1 MFLSILRS
9 PGSLAHMRKSPNESP
24 NMKSHNQTKEEK
36 LNLSNF
42 QGTSTEHEK
51 YEDYLWHLDPV
62 LCHVRRLHRTSWQ
75 LWNHS
80 LHVSVDVEDT
90 EE

>member
-1 MFLSILRS
+1 
-9 PGSLAHMRKSPNESP
+9 MRKSPNESP

>member
-1 MFLSILRS
+1 
-9 PGSLAHMRKSPNESP
+9 MRKSPNESL
-24 NMKSHNQTKEEK
+24 NIKSHNQTKEEK
-36 LNLSNF
+36 LNLLNF

-51 YEDYLWHLDPV
+51 YEDYLWHLGPV
-62 LCHVRRLHRTSWQ
+62 LRRLHRTSWQ

-80 LHVSVDVEDT
+80 LHVSVDAEDT